1 MYLNT
6 HNAFCRFYSATHSRA
21 CNLRS
26 PWVQGSLFMS
36 KISTLHAWF
45 ARSLLKVRVPLSL
58 IKLEKKE
65 WNKIVLSDTL
75 CYTVKRRK
83 YQTSP
88 IKWSTFTSLRDAFNF
103 LPWLSLIPLRN
114 DFEHMLGNHFWTVSR
129 ASHNQQNN
137 AFYCLNWMELITV

>member
-1 MYLNT
+1 
-6 HNAFCRFYSATHSRA
+6 
-21 CNLRS
+21 
-26 PWVQGSLFMS
+26 MS

-45 ARSLLKVRVPLSL
+45 ARSLLKVRVSLSP

-88 IKWSTFTSLRDAFNF
+88 IKLSTFTSLRDAFNF
-103 LPWLSLIPLRN
+103 LPWLSLIPQRN
-114 DFEHMLGNHFWTVSR
+114 DFEHVLGNHF
-129 ASHNQQNN
+129 
-137 AFYCLNWMELITV
+137 